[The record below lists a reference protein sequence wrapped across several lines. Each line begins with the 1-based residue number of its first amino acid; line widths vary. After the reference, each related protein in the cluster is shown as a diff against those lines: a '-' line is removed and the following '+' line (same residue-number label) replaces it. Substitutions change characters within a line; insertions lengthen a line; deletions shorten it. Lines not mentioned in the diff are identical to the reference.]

1 MIKAIISGLIAGI
14 VDILFYLNDLQV
26 FSEISYYIVKIPSIG
41 IGIMLHL
48 IASIV
53 VFLVAILILKIANL
67 KQTNLVGAP
76 VLGIL
81 LGTAVLSLFSL
92 PVHLLIF
99 PINITLTYD
108 FSHVVYGV
116 IAYLVYYTLGR
127 ENN

>member
-1 MIKAIISGLIAGI
+1 LIAGI
-14 VDILFYLNDLQV
+14 VDVLFYVKDLQV
-26 FSEISYYIVKIPSIG
+26 FSTISYHIVKVPSIG
-41 IGIMLHL
+41 IGILLHL

-53 VFLVAILILKIANL
+53 IFLVGIFILRIAKL
-67 KQTNLVGAP
+67 RPTNLGGAL

-108 FSHVVYGV
+108 LSHVIYGV